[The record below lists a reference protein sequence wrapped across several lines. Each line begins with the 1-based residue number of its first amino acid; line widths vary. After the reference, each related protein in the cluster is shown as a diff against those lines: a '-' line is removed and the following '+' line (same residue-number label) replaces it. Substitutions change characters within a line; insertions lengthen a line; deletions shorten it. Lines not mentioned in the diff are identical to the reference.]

1 MLEPSIRGNHNRRN
15 RSTDWDDAKLQHES
29 DFMAQ
34 AEPLI
39 RNISDTALLAAVYR
53 ARETE
58 RQDALFRDPFAR
70 RLAGKRGDQ
79 IADSIPFSNRNSWAW
94 VTRTY
99 LYDQFIVEQCQQG
112 ADMVINLAAGL
123 DTRPYR
129 MALPETLQWIEVDL
143 PSILSYKEEILASE
157 NPVCVLERVG
167 LDLSDA
173 PARRELFAQL
183 GRRAAKSLILTEGF
197 IIYFSAD
204 QVRTLAE
211 DLAAPPAFQRWI
223 VDLAS
228 PGLLRLLQKNMDP
241 ALKQDGSSLKFGPE
255 EGPEFF
261 VPYGWKPVGVRSP
274 LKTAARLKRLSFAM
288 RLLSLLPQ
296 SNGRQ
301 GSRPWSGICLLAKP
315 ELTG

>member
-1 MLEPSIRGNHNRRN
+1 LERC
-15 RSTDWDDAKLQHES
+15 KLPQEP
-29 DFMAQ
+29 DFVTQ

-53 ARETE
+53 ARESD
-58 RQDALFRDPFAR
+58 RQDALFRDPFAG
-70 RLAGKRGDQ
+70 RLAGQRGNQ
-79 IADSIPFSNRNSWAW
+79 TADSIPFSNRNAWAW

-99 LYDQFIVEQCQQG
+99 MFDQFIAEQCQQG
-112 ADMVINLAAGL
+112 VDMVVNLAAGL

-129 MALPETLQWIEVDL
+129 MVLPAALQWIEVDL
-143 PSILSYKEEILASE
+143 PGILSYKEEILADE
-157 NPVCVLERVG
+157 KPVCVLERVR

-173 PARRELFAQL
+173 TARCDLFAQL
-183 GRRAAKSLILTEGF
+183 GRRAAKILILTEGL

-228 PGLLRLLQKNMDP
+228 PGLLRLLKKNMNPSLRDSGS
-241 ALKQDGSSLKFGPE
+241 ALQFGPE

-261 VPYGWKPVGVRSP
+261 VPYGWKAVDVRSP
-274 LKTAARLKRLSFAM
+274 LKTAAHFKRLSFGM

-301 GSRPWSGICLLAKP
+301 GSRPWSGVCLFAK
-315 ELTG
+315 L

>member
-1 MLEPSIRGNHNRRN
+1 
-15 RSTDWDDAKLQHES
+15 
-29 DFMAQ
+29 MAH

-58 RQDALFRDPFAR
+58 RQDALFRDPHAR

-79 IADSIPFSNRNSWAW
+79 IADSIPFSNRNTWAW

-99 LYDQFIVEQCQQG
+99 LYDQFIAEQVQQG
-112 ADMVINLAAGL
+112 VDMVVNLAAGL

-129 MALPETLQWIEVDL
+129 MALPTALQWIEVDL
-143 PSILSYKEEILASE
+143 PGIFSYKEEIMAGE
-157 NPVCVLERVG
+157 KPVCALERVR
-167 LDLSDA
+167 LNLSDA

-183 GRRAAKSLILTEGF
+183 GRWAAKILIITEGL
-197 IIYFSAD
+197 IIYFSTD
-204 QVRTLAE
+204 EVRAFAE
-211 DLAAPPAFQRWI
+211 DLAAPPTFQRWI
-223 VDLAS
+223 VDLVS

-241 ALKQDGSSLKFGPE
+241 SLSQSGSSLKFGPA

-261 VPYGWKPVGVRSP
+261 APYGWKPVDVRSP
-274 LKTAARLKRLSFAM
+274 LKTAARFKRLSFGM

-296 SNGRQ
+296 SNRHQ
-301 GSRPWSGICLLAKP
+301 GSRPWSGICLFTKL
-315 ELTG
+315 